1 MRAFLVNEM
10 WFAQQTF
17 LLETAS
23 YKINCGVLILKFF
36 HIKVNI
42 FQMWQSNWCAFLIR
56 IAEFVF
62 YFAFPFNESF
72 MGEFCWHFYWSPIYT
87 NHFLDEFLVKST
99 RLISPLCALLSCSQS
114 DLSHLMKDLHG
125 MILTLLRLKEIPKQL
140 RFIVSAVGEAIRV
153 INSYDG
159 CGQKV
164 FFFSPMITL
173 PVKNVTWSNE
183 AFVLARIVWPV
194 DRWPMKV
201 SDIARFHGWKTQ
213 LLHSFYRD
221 AVGLSGPEFAGGG
234 RTTEI
239 FFRCIV
245 HAKHKRLDRSEL
257 KVTQYRNPSWRYL
270 KKFLILCRRKNN
282 VKTES
287 SFTFKFCWTYIGET
301 FFAFKSSPTKERK
314 EMDKLSPSVSLSFD
328 RQLCKRNLSN
338 TVGKVRWRIYA
349 CELSSSFPLS
359 QNQFL

>member
-1 MRAFLVNEM
+1 MK
-10 WFAQQTF
+10 
-17 LLETAS
+17 LL
-23 YKINCGVLILKFF
+23 CLRVLFDR
-36 HIKVNI
+36 
-42 FQMWQSNWCAFLIR
+42 LIVDLWR
-56 IAEFVF
+56 
-62 YFAFPFNESF
+62 
-72 MGEFCWHFYWSPIYT
+72 SPIS
-87 NHFLDEFLVKST
+87 LDFTDEKRNFS
-99 RLISPLCALLSCSQS
+99 
-114 DLSHLMKDLHG
+114 
-125 MILTLLRLKEIPKQL
+125 
-140 RFIVSAVGEAIRV
+140 IVSTE
-153 INSYDG
+153 
-159 CGQKV
+159 
-164 FFFSPMITL
+164 
-173 PVKNVTWSNE
+173 
-183 AFVLARIVWPV
+183 
-194 DRWPMKV
+194 
-201 SDIARFHGWKTQ
+201 TQ
-213 LLHSFYRD
+213 L
-221 AVGLSGPEFAGGG
+221 AISGPEFAGGG

-270 KKFLILCRRKNN
+270 KEFLILCRRKNN

-287 SFTFKFCWTYIGET
+287 SFTFRFCWTYIGET